1 MPPYTPSVTEWR
13 PPAESPET
21 SRARRI
27 RLWIGFGVP
36 AGVAGIVAML
46 LGIPWWIIAIVL
58 ALLVVGMV
66 FNT

>member
-1 MPPYTPSVTEWR
+1 M
-13 PPAESPET
+13 

-36 AGVAGIVAML
+36 SVVAGIVAIA
-46 LGIPWWIIAIVL
+46 LGIPWWIIVIVL
-58 ALLVVGMV
+58 AVLVVGMV